1 MTIKS
6 NTPAHDKDCWQTP
19 LWLFDALDIEFGF
32 WLDSAASDK
41 NALCAH
47 WLTEADDALN
57 SEWISH
63 GAIWNNPPYS
73 NIRPW
78 VEKAAEQ
85 CIQQRQTVVMRA
97 YERHNS
103 NDTRTAYPDTRK
115 SDRSGEDAFLRKRNS
130 AQVQPRQQRRASRN
144 S

>member
-57 SEWISH
+57 SEWVHKAS
-63 GAIWNNPPYS
+63 P
-73 NIRPW
+73 
-78 VEKAAEQ
+78 VELRTSIEMAHSLAQIGVRFVPIPVETDEEFHTLAASLSQNLEMMVAKAEAD
-85 CIQQRQTVVMRA
+85 
-97 YERHNS
+97 ER
-103 NDTRTAYPDTRK
+103 D
-115 SDRSGEDAFLRKRNS
+115 
-130 AQVQPRQQRRASRN
+130 QV
-144 S
+144 